1 MTWRSDEEIFVITK
15 VKNTVILMEN
25 KLLEPF
31 TKNNCKK
38 KQKKKNQKE
47 FRIEKLIKRKGNK
60 LYAKW
65 EGYDNL
71 FNSWWIKKP

>member
-1 MTWRSDEEIFVITK
+1 MTWRSDEEVFVITK

-25 KLLEPF
+25 KLLERF

-38 KQKKKNQKE
+38 NKKNQKE
-47 FRIEKLIKRKGNK
+47 FRTEKLIKRKGSK

-65 EGYDNL
+65 KGYDNL